1 MLLIKCIYLFLM
13 ETIVELGD
21 SEAITPQATK
31 NFKLSFDS
39 TEVFFIFLLLIIM
52 MITDKFQVGI

>member
-1 MLLIKCIYLFLM
+1 MA
-13 ETIVELGD
+13 TIVELGD
-21 SEAITPQATK
+21 SEAVTPQATK
-31 NFKLSFDS
+31 RKLSFDS